1 MHFHEHLQL
10 EISSKCDV
18 KVENSSTFCKFHK
31 GRKGLR
37 PMGSNADP
45 INWD

>member
-18 KVENSSTFCKFHK
+18 KVENSSTLCKFHK